1 MGRAV
6 MTKMG
11 RMVMKAQN
19 ISAFQCSEMREYEKI
34 HLESQKC
41 FWSQHALTK
50 CFNETAFS
58 TENSSVENISNSFN
72 LELGKFTSFNA
83 GSLLYTV

>member
-1 MGRAV
+1 MERTV
-6 MTKMG
+6 MAT
-11 RMVMKAQN
+11 QN
-19 ISAFQCSEMREYEKI
+19 ISTFHCSEMREYEKI
-34 HLESQKC
+34 HLESEKC

-50 CFNETAFS
+50 CFNGTAFS
-58 TENSSVENISNSFN
+58 TENSSVENVSNSSN